1 MAAISLYATQ
11 INQMPGLI
19 RDIKSAVS
27 DFKTELTNFHTKA
40 LSVSN
45 DICNL
50 NEVIESIKASTSTQD
65 DKNEALDSFIQKL
78 DEFTDEVVEID
89 KDVAEAINESKNDFY
104 EEYEY
109 LRPDCE
115 KKEKKKS
122 TWDKVCGFFKT
133 AVEWCK
139 EHWKVLATV
148 VLVIAAVV
156 IIVATGGTA
165 LGPLSALLLMV
176 AKGILVGTVVGGVAG
191 GITSAITGG
200 SFWEGVEEGAFSGAV
215 SGAISGGLGGWL
227 SSFGRTTIPL
237 AKTILIGGTAEAGS
251 SVLGNLGDIFIS
263 KENISFLEI
272 FFDATF
278 SFGLGCL
285 ASGASFKFS
294 NKLGL
299 KVKGINV
306 GHSSWEHI
314 WKSQLSRSLNHG
326 YKISYKTIFRGYG
339 AQVVNDVWDYAM
351 EFVKG
356 FTNEL
361 KDGNDKAYS

>member
-1 MAAISLYATQ
+1 M
-11 INQMPGLI
+11 
-19 RDIKSAVS
+19 
-27 DFKTELTNFHTKA
+27 
-40 LSVSN
+40 SN

-65 DKNEALDSFIQKL
+65 DKNEVLDSFIQKL

-89 KDVAEAINESKNDFY
+89 KDVAEVINESKNDFY

-109 LRPDCE
+109 LRPECE

-148 VLVIAAVV
+148 MLVIAAVV

-176 AKGILVGTVVGGVAG
+176 AKGILVGTVVGGLVG
-191 GITSAITGG
+191 GTISALTGG
-200 SFWEGVEEGAFSGAV
+200 SFWEGVEDGAFSGAL
-215 SGAISGGLGGWL
+215 SGALTGALGGLLSSGGTVTLSLG
-227 SSFGRTTIPL
+227 
-237 AKTILIGGTAEAGS
+237 KTMLVGGTAEAGT
-251 SVLGNLGDIFIS
+251 SVLENIGDIFI
-263 KENISFLEI
+263 KGENISLLDI
-272 FFDATF
+272 VFDGVF
-278 SFGLGCL
+278 SFGLGSL
-285 ASGASFKFS
+285 ASWASFKLGNS
-294 NKLGL
+294 NKFGL
-299 KVKGINV
+299 KVRGINE

-314 WKSQLSRSLNHG
+314 WKSQFSRSLNHG
-326 YKISYKTIFRGYG
+326 YKISHKTIFKGYG

-351 EFVKG
+351 EWVKG
-356 FTNEL
+356 GISEWVDEI
-361 KDGNDKAYS
+361 KE